1 MEVHGIHRLAVSR
14 TCIIIQ
20 RKLKLAIAGMDS
32 AHEE

>member
-1 MEVHGIHRLAVSR
+1 MKSVLNNY
-14 TCIIIQ
+14 Q